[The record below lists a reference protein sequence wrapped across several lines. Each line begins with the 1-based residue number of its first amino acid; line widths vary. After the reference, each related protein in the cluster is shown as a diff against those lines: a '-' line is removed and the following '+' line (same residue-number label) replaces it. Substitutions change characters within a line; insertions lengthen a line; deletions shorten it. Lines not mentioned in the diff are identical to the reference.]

1 MMADQPEFREREGRV
16 IEGIKSLKFGMNTKL
31 PLNGD
36 LLTLSWNSLLQS
48 LWPNFCIYR
57 HEVCPFLKKLI
68 SEY

>member
-36 LLTLSWNSLLQS
+36 LLTLS
-48 LWPNFCIYR
+48 
-57 HEVCPFLKKLI
+57 
-68 SEY
+68 